1 MSPHLEKT
9 MENLT
14 KSVNL
19 GWNASRVVA
28 LAMVMGTVACGSMEQ
43 VSSES
48 GESLSTQGQELSSV
62 NGMTLNGMTLNGMTL
77 NGMTL
82 NGMTLNGMTLN
93 GMTLNGL
100 GAHGLGTVE
109 FATWFRQDVELSEML
124 MRYTVRCAVAA
135 GEARSYQDSISG
147 TTYTWQGSFGLTP
160 SWASGQPINEA
171 EQQLISAC
179 LAAHVNKFGVHV
191 PLSVLGRTA
200 QMEPIAY
207 SAEELQAFP
216 RREACFFGNLFTG
229 EGIFAGADR
238 GSLFD
243 GESSPRACGLTTA
256 ANVSTAVC
264 APMAHVQNCEA
275 FCTLDP
281 SGLFYTECNYN
292 GRTYLPVTTRIR
304 SEDVYT
310 CGDGVCQFTESCGT
324 GTVAESCASD
334 CGSCT

>member
-1 MSPHLEKT
+1 

-28 LAMVMGTVACGSMEQ
+28 LAMLMGTVACGSMEQ
-43 VSSES
+43 GAPES
-48 GESLSTQGQELSSV
+48 GESPSTQGQELSSV
-62 NGMTLNGMTLNGMTL
+62 NGVTLNGVTLNGVTL
-77 NGMTL
+77 NGVTL
-82 NGMTLNGMTLN
+82 NGVTLNGV
-93 GMTLNGL
+93 TLNGL
-100 GAHGLGTVE
+100 NVGGLSTAE
-109 FATWFRQDVELSEML
+109 FATWFRQDAAQNDML
-124 MRYTVRCAVAA
+124 MRYMVRCAVAA
-135 GEARSYQDSISG
+135 GEARSYQDLSSG
-147 TTYTWQGSFGLTP
+147 TSYMWHGSLGLAP

-179 LAAHVNKFGVHV
+179 LAAHVNKYGVHV

-200 QMEPIAY
+200 QREPIAY

-256 ANVSTAVC
+256 ENVSTAVC
-264 APMAHVQNCEA
+264 APMAHVQNCET

-324 GTVAESCASD
+324 GNVASSCASD
-334 CGSCT
+334 CGPCA